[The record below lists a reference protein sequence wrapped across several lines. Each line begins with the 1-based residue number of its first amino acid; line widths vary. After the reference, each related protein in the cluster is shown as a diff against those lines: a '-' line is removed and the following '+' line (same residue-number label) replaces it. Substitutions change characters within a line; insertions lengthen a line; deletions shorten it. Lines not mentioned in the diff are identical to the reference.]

1 MVTQTQKEA
10 TQVSVQLTDCG
21 TEDVR
26 TVFTKLSG
34 VFECDRDPLEAHWA
48 SPDRP
53 EVCSAEFDV
62 SQHRGRLEPT
72 PLEGAVA
79 AEIQGTPWAVHQ
91 LREALTDAFA
101 VREES
106 AAAGDQEQQLWLRL
120 ENRAA

>member
-26 TVFTKLSG
+26 TVFTVLST

-53 EVCSAEFDV
+53 EICSAEFDV
-62 SQHRGRLEPT
+62 AQHRGRLEPAA
-72 PLEGAVA
+72 LEGAVA
-79 AEIQGTPWAVHQ
+79 AEIQGSPWAVHQ
-91 LREALTDAFA
+91 LREALTNAFT

-106 AAAGDQEQQLWLRL
+106 SAAGDQEQQLWLRL
-120 ENRAA
+120 ESGTA